1 MDRIKDT
8 ADRILYEC
16 GLKRVLE
23 KYGEVH
29 IVGSYYIDAMAW
41 NDLDVY
47 VDNRTMTTEKLYAL
61 TSELLTTFN
70 PSWYEAKHE
79 IHDGNNVW
87 FHGFEAMLFNELWN
101 IDIWFFNEESIQT
114 TEGYCAGIKQQ
125 LEQDPIKKKA
135 TIEIKREL
143 IERGLYSFDKYT
155 SMDVYKAVLEQSI
168 YSIDEFI
175 SNYNRT

>member
-61 TSELLTTFN
+61 TSELLTAFN
-70 PSWYEAKHE
+70 PSWYEASH
-79 IHDGNNVW
+79 HQD
-87 FHGFEAMLFNELWN
+87 FAQS
-101 IDIWFFNEESIQT
+101 NEERL
-114 TEGYCAGIKQQ
+114 GIYFKEFTA
-125 LEQDPIKKKA
+125 LE
-135 TIEIKREL
+135 EFL
-143 IERGLYSFDKYT
+143 KYKNGK
-155 SMDVYKAVLEQSI
+155 V
-168 YSIDEFI
+168 
-175 SNYNRT
+175 